1 MSEEKSKVITDI
13 LKLIEKTRSEK
24 LAADYIHPSGIPDI
38 DLYMDQ
44 ITTFMDEHLAT
55 TKRYEDDKILTKTM
69 INNYAKNNLLPP
81 PEKKKYSKDHL
92 LILTFI
98 YYYKNILS
106 INDIQTL
113 LAPLKEMYFK
123 KDRTPDLGTIYERIF
138 NMEISQSEP
147 ILDDI
152 QTKLNAAKDIFPDTE
167 GDEKEL
173 LTFFSFICLL
183 SYDIYIKKQPMLYFA
198 IYLAIIFVECGL
210 IAGLA
215 LVIGYFAKYKVVCV
229 LIPFGVIL
237 FIHYFKHIINTQYE
251 LSPLY
256 FLHPTPVVRYNNGWI
271 ILGFGVLM
279 AVITAAVL
287 LIKGRDTYEIY

>member
-1 MSEEKSKVITDI
+1 MSEEKNRVMTDI
-13 LKLIEKTRSEK
+13 LKLIDDLRSEK

-44 ITTFMDEHLAT
+44 ITTFMDEHLST
-55 TKRYEDDKILTKTM
+55 TKRYDDDKILTKTM

-113 LAPLKEMYFK
+113 LAPIKAMYFK
-123 KDRTPDLGTIYERIF
+123 KEHTPDLSAIYENIF
-138 NMEISQSEP
+138 NMEISQSES

-152 QTKLNAAKDIFPDTE
+152 SKKLDMAGTLFPETKDNE
-167 GDEKEL
+167 NEL

-183 SYDIYIKKQPMLYFA
+183 SYDIYVKKQ
-198 IYLAIIFVECGL
+198 FVEKL
-210 IAGLA
+210 IDKMSENEPARET
-215 LVIGYFAKYKVVCV
+215 KE
-229 LIPFGVIL
+229 
-237 FIHYFKHIINTQYE
+237 KH
-251 LSPLY
+251 
-256 FLHPTPVVRYNNGWI
+256 
-271 ILGFGVLM
+271 
-279 AVITAAVL
+279 
-287 LIKGRDTYEIY
+287 KK

>member
-1 MSEEKSKVITDI
+1 MCIRD
-13 LKLIEKTRSEK
+13 R
-24 LAADYIHPSGIPDI
+24 
-38 DLYMDQ
+38 
-44 ITTFMDEHLAT
+44 
-55 TKRYEDDKILTKTM
+55 
-69 INNYAKNNLLPP
+69 NNLLPP

-183 SYDIYIKKQPMLYFA
+183 SYDIYIKKQL
-198 IYLAIIFVECGL
+198 VEKL
-210 IAGLA
+210 IDQMSENAEA
-215 LVIGYFAKYKVVCV
+215 
-229 LIPFGVIL
+229 
-237 FIHYFKHIINTQYE
+237 
-251 LSPLY
+251 S
-256 FLHPTPVVRYNNGWI
+256 
-271 ILGFGVLM
+271 
-279 AVITAAVL
+279 
-287 LIKGRDTYEIY
+287 DTKEKNKTHKK

>member
-1 MSEEKSKVITDI
+1 MMGSA
-13 LKLIEKTRSEK
+13 LKLELYKLFHTKKFYICIFIGCVICFFNTLYIIGAKQEFLMTLQEYWTGSNYDPAWQSASLYNCWIGGESFTLSFSVYFFVFPL
-24 LAADYIHPSGIPDI
+24 LAALPYGWSLQQDIRSG
-38 DLYMDQ
+38 YM
-44 ITTFMDEHLAT
+44 
-55 TKRYEDDKILTKTM
+55 
-69 INNYAKNNLLPP
+69 
-81 PEKKKYSKDHL
+81 
-92 LILTFI
+92 
-98 YYYKNILS
+98 KNIGRRMS
-106 INDIQTL
+106 RSTYM
-113 LAPLKEMYFK
+113 K
-123 KDRTPDLGTIYERIF
+123 
-138 NMEISQSEP
+138 
-147 ILDDI
+147 
-152 QTKLNAAKDIFPDTE
+152 AKYVTA
-167 GDEKEL
+167 
-173 LTFFSFICLL
+173 FFSGGLTVTIPLVLNFIATAMILPAVMPDRAYPFFSVGQSDFL
-183 SYDIYIKKQPMLYFA
+183 GDMYYGQPMLYFA

>member
-1 MSEEKSKVITDI
+1 MMGSA
-13 LKLIEKTRSEK
+13 LKLELYKLFHTKKFYICIFIGCVICFFNTLYIIGAKQEFLMTLQEYWTGSNYDPAWQSASLYNCWIGGESFTLSFSVYFFVFPL
-24 LAADYIHPSGIPDI
+24 LAALPYGWSLQQDIRSGYMTVTIPLVLNFI
-38 DLYMDQ
+38 
-44 ITTFMDEHLAT
+44 AT
-55 TKRYEDDKILTKTM
+55 AMILPAVM
-69 INNYAKNNLLPP
+69 P
-81 PEKKKYSKDHL
+81 
-92 LILTFI
+92 
-98 YYYKNILS
+98 
-106 INDIQTL
+106 
-113 LAPLKEMYFK
+113 
-123 KDRTPDLGTIYERIF
+123 DRAYP
-138 NMEISQSEP
+138 
-147 ILDDI
+147 
-152 QTKLNAAKDIFPDTE
+152 
-167 GDEKEL
+167 
-173 LTFFSFICLL
+173 FFSVGQSDFLGDM
-183 SYDIYIKKQPMLYFA
+183 YYGQPMLYFA

>member
-13 LKLIEKTRSEK
+13 LKLINDTRSEK

-55 TKRYEDDKILTKTM
+55 TKRYDDDKILTKTM

-113 LAPLKEMYFK
+113 LAPIKERYFK
-123 KDRTPDLGTIYERIF
+123 QKRTPDLSTIYERIF

-152 QTKLNAAKDIFPDTE
+152 QAKLDAAKDIFPDTE

-183 SYDIYIKKQPMLYFA
+183 SYDIYIKKQL
-198 IYLAIIFVECGL
+198 VEKL
-210 IAGLA
+210 IDKMADNA
-215 LVIGYFAKYKVVCV
+215 EKKASEEHAAKEKNKS
-229 LIPFGVIL
+229 
-237 FIHYFKHIINTQYE
+237 HK
-251 LSPLY
+251 
-256 FLHPTPVVRYNNGWI
+256 
-271 ILGFGVLM
+271 
-279 AVITAAVL
+279 
-287 LIKGRDTYEIY
+287 K